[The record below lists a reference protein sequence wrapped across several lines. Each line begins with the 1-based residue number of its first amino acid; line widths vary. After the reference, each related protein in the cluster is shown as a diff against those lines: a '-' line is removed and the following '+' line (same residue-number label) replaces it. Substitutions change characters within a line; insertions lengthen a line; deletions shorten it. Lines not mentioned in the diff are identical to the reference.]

1 MKTKLEIINMV
12 ANHYNKKNRAKT
24 DYGCRYIT
32 DDGRMCAVGICMTDG
47 ALEDFKHH
55 FGGVQSIAKSITKSG
70 MEGSIDVLLKD
81 EYKGHDLEFWSE
93 LQYFHD
99 REILWDTKGLSERG
113 LNHYKKLK
121 SFYNEQ

>member
-81 EYKGHDLEFWSE
+81 EYKGHDLWFWSE

-99 REILWDTKGLSERG
+99 DNNAWDENGMTKHGLSKYER
-113 LNHYKKLK
+113 LK
-121 SFYNEQ
+121 NRYQ